1 MNMIEK
7 ALHDNTYWQEI
18 HIINRSF
25 MIQCVKD
32 IDKILESISNEEF
45 NKDERLPYWAD
56 IWPASVALSEYVVE
70 NKLEFRGKKIL
81 ELGCGLGLVG
91 ITVSAMGGNVLFTDN
106 DSFALQFTQVNFKR
120 NFNRSASVQL
130 MDWRNPRNS
139 HLFDIILAA
148 DILYEQR
155 WLQPVLDILESQLAP
170 KGIAYIAGP
179 DRTVSRGIYEMIERR
194 KWKRQSLLKRTTVN
208 DKLHKILIHRITKC

>member
-1 MNMIEK
+1 
-7 ALHDNTYWQEI
+7 
-18 HIINRSF
+18 
-25 MIQCVKD
+25 MIQRVKD
-32 IDKILESISNEEF
+32 IDSLLEAISDEEF

-91 ITVSAMGGNVLFTDN
+91 IAVVAIGGDVLFTDN
-106 DSFALQFTQVNFKR
+106 DSYALRFTRVNFKR

-130 MDWRNPRNS
+130 LDWRNSGNS
-139 HLFDIILAA
+139 HSFDIILAA
-148 DILYEQR
+148 DILYEKR
-155 WLQPVLDILESQLAP
+155 SLQPVLDILENNLAP
-170 KGIAYIAGP
+170 QGIAYIAGP
-179 DRTVSRGIYEMIERR
+179 DRTVSRGIYEMIEGR

-208 DKLHKILIHRITKC
+208 DKLHQIVINRITKC